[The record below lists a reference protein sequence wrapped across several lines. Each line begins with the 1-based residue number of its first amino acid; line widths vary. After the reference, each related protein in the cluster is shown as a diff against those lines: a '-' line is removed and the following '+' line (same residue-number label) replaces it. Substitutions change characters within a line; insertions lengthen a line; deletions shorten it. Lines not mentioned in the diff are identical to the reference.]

1 MTQSVTTHED
11 HHVPYSTYIN
21 VWLLLI
27 GLTGVTVGAWL
38 VDLKHLSVF
47 TAILIAAI
55 KSSLVILYFMHIR
68 YERHIFSWMLISIVA
83 TYAIFLI
90 LTFADYSFR

>member
-1 MTQSVTTHED
+1 MTESITTHED
-11 HHVPYSTYIN
+11 HHVPYSTY
-21 VWLLLI
+21 VWVWAILI
-27 GLTGVTVGAWL
+27 FLTGVTVGAA
-38 VDLKHLSVF
+38 VADMKHLAVF
-47 TAILIAAI
+47 TAILVATV

-68 YERHIFSWMLISIVA
+68 FERRIFSWMLIAIIA